1 MHLAVFGGT
10 FDPPHNGHLAL
21 CLYARELL
29 EIDRILISVSNNPF
43 KQHRSVSD
51 EHRKRMAECLT
62 AEINLTGPGCQVSG
76 WELEKQQPSYTV
88 DLLHYVRRLYPDD
101 RVTLLVGE
109 DSFREF
115 PSWKDYEML
124 FSLCDIAVFRRA
136 SIEGGAPPPDSLLQ
150 NGSIEVIDFACE
162 VSSTDIRELI
172 AAGQSVSEFLPP
184 RVNRYIREHD
194 LYLHS

>member
-1 MHLAVFGGT
+1 
-10 FDPPHNGHLAL
+10 
-21 CLYARELL
+21 
-29 EIDRILISVSNNPF
+29 
-43 KQHRSVSD
+43 
-51 EHRKRMAECLT
+51 
-62 AEINLTGPGCQVSG
+62 
-76 WELEKQQPSYTV
+76 
-88 DLLHYVRRLYPDD
+88 
-101 RVTLLVGE
+101 
-109 DSFREF
+109 
-115 PSWKDYEML
+115 ML